1 MRITILIPKKFM
13 QFMIDDTD
21 FAKTIGDNARSY
33 VIKNHSL
40 NIWVK
45 KVIGGV

>member
-1 MRITILIPKKFM
+1 M

-21 FAKTIGDNARSY
+21 FAKTIDDNAISY

-40 NIWVK
+40 NIWVE
-45 KVIGGV
+45 KVIGGYNIVLKGYA